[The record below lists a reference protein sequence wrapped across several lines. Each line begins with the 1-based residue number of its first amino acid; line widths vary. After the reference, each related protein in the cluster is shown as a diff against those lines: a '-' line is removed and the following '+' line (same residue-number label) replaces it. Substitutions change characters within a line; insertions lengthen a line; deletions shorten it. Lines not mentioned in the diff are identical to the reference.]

1 MVQTAFCDLSH
12 TFNEHVTNVSQHIFS
27 LYYGESPLT
36 YVGRRALTASLSGV
50 EWMLTRWP
58 PSVTQASSASCHV
71 LRVGQYLTH
80 PREEG
85 RDVYPD
91 GQPGDTEMMGCLLQ
105 RGIDIARL
113 QVKHCSKESL
123 HII

>member
-1 MVQTAFCDLSH
+1 MVIS
-12 TFNEHVTNVSQHIFS
+12 S
-27 LYYGESPLT
+27 LVGMGFKVT

-85 RDVYPD
+85 REVYPE
-91 GQPGDTEMMGCLLQ
+91 GQPGDTEIMVCLQ
-105 RGIDIARL
+105 C
-113 QVKHCSKESL
+113 QVTR
-123 HII
+123 